1 MSKKKVLVGVTDLFF
16 VAKIRAAAKQA
27 EADLTLATSTE
38 ALLAGARSGA
48 ELVVLDL
55 NDNTIDSIEVIR
67 RLSGE
72 PETASV
78 PLVSFFSHVQAD
90 LGRRARI
97 AGCER
102 VLPRSQFSAELVDL
116 LGGG

>member
-1 MSKKKVLVGVTDLFF
+1 MSKKRVLVGVTDLFF

-27 EADLTLATSTE
+27 EVDLTLAMSTD

-116 LGGG
+116 LRGG